1 MRRCRMSKIN
11 VIAVSGNIGTP
22 SRTRSLV
29 GEVVRAIEERAAIDL
44 TTIEVGELAADLGAL
59 TNPKS
64 IPPRV
69 AAALSAIVSAD
80 LLVVGS
86 PVYKGSYT
94 GLFKHLIDFLPPDA
108 LVGVPVVLT
117 ATGGTDRHA
126 LVIEHQLRPLFGFFT
141 AQTVPTGVFALDTDF
156 DNYRLIRPEI
166 TVRVK
171 RAAEEAVLLASLG
184 GLNPPAEAAA

>member
-1 MRRCRMSKIN
+1 MSKIN
-11 VIAVSGNIGTP
+11 VVAVSGNIGTP
-22 SRTRSLV
+22 SRTLSLV

-44 TTIEVGELAADLGAL
+44 TTIEVGELAADLGVL

-69 AAALSAIVSAD
+69 AAALSAIASAD

-94 GLFKHLIDFLPPDA
+94 GLFKHLIDFLAPDA
-108 LVGVPVVLT
+108 LIGVPVVLT

-184 GLNPPAEAAA
+184 RLNAPAEATA